1 MDRDGRTPA
10 GWLGPARPRSAHGDH
25 VARRGRGQAFAVY
38 PNFNVIRRYNPSNF
52 YALVVGM
59 LSDRVA

>member
-1 MDRDGRTPA
+1 MGVRRADGQPLPA
-10 GWLGPARPRSAHGDH
+10 LDLETAILLPGGP
-25 VARRGRGQAFAVY
+25 RGQAFAVY

>member
-1 MDRDGRTPA
+1 MATAILLPGGA
-10 GWLGPARPRSAHGDH
+10 G
-25 VARRGRGQAFAVY
+25 GQAFAVY
-38 PNFNVIRRYNPSNF
+38 PNFNVIRRYNPSNY

>member
-1 MDRDGRTPA
+1 MGVRRPDGTALPA
-10 GWLGPARPRSAHGDH
+10 VDLAAAILIPGPS
-25 VARRGRGQAFAVY
+25 GQAFAVY

>member
-1 MDRDGRTPA
+1 MHHLLVGALEAAILVPGAPD
-10 GWLGPARPRSAHGDH
+10 
-25 VARRGRGQAFAVY
+25 GQAYAVY

-52 YALVVGM
+52 YALVVGL